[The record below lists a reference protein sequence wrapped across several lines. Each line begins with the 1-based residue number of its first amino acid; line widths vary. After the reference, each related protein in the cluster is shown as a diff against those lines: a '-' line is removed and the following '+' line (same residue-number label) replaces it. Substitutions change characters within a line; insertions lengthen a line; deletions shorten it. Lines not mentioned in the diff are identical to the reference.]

1 MYHVS
6 YFKTV
11 DTQAFICCFDHHG
24 MLYPER
30 NESVFIVPGSYA
42 QMREDMRRQDEAD
55 LELAA
60 RWPGL

>member
-1 MYHVS
+1 
-6 YFKTV
+6 
-11 DTQAFICCFDHHG
+11 